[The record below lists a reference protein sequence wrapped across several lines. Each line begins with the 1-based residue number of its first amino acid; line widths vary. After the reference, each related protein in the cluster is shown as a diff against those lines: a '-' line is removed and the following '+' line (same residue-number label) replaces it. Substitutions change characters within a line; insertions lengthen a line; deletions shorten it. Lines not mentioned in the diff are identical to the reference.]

1 VDSHFSGERIL
12 AAARRRCYYECSAV
26 MCKDLGVSPL
36 TYSDM
41 KAANSDIYA
50 LRGGQP
56 YGARGISIEQ
66 LMTLP

>member
-1 VDSHFSGERIL
+1 VRRTLFRSLSIVIVAGMISFFIKLSITPRI
-12 AAARRRCYYECSAV
+12 E
-26 MCKDLGVSPL
+26 D
-36 TYSDM
+36 SDM